1 MVSYNSTYIYDTVA
15 DSWTTGPNTNVAHSF
30 TGGTAIGTKL
40 IVVTGFDGVT
50 GDTNIVELADSGGGV
65 GGNCSDYTFALGSA
79 TFVPGVDDLNLDCDD
94 CGADVVLPFTVHLYD
109 QDFTQVHVGSNGHA
123 TFGIADDGF
132 GITCSPFGIAGTTYA
147 LAPFWDDQ
155 TVFAA
160 DGHGVFTTTTGSAP
174 NRIFYI
180 EWRSFYFGEADQL
193 DYEIAFFEDGS
204 LPFQYI
210 YNTITPSTV
219 PNPFSQLV
227 IGVEKE

>member
-1 MVSYNSTYIYDTVA
+1 MGTSD
-15 DSWTTGPNTNVAHSF
+15 DS
-30 TGGTAIGTKL
+30 
-40 IVVTGFDGVT
+40 
-50 GDTNIVELADSGGGV
+50 
-65 GGNCSDYTFALGSA
+65 
-79 TFVPGVDDLNLDCDD
+79 
-94 CGADVVLPFTVHLYD
+94 
-109 QDFTQVHVGSNGHA
+109 
-123 TFGIADDGF
+123 F

-193 DYEIAFFEDGS
+193 DYEIALFEDGS

-227 IGVEKE
+227 IGVKKNDSNFSEFGCDPSGGQAPPVASGDALTPTCVAGGAITHTDAVGYTRWLRGKRKHRHGRSDAD